1 MPKDERDLL
10 EVLRFELDFLEQ
22 GGYGRSP
29 RTPWKPQYI
38 FEDSLTCMNYES
50 KESPGR
56 CSDCV
61 LMHLVPPHNLPVQLA
76 NLNCKPTCVQAY
88 S

>member
-29 RTPWKPQYI
+29 RTPW
-38 FEDSLTCMNYES
+38 
-50 KESPGR
+50 
-56 CSDCV
+56 
-61 LMHLVPPHNLPVQLA
+61 
-76 NLNCKPTCVQAY
+76 NLNICSKTLSLA
-88 S
+88 